1 MPLQRIT
8 YPDIIGIR
16 YSFRSIEMNSNGL
29 VFAGFKSINYSN
41 MLEPQDVWGTAPQ
54 KIGRT
59 RGKQNAEASAEVYKE
74 EWENYRLS
82 LGGGIGYMEIPHNI
96 TCSYSE
102 IGQIP
107 ITDLLVGCRIT
118 KAENGHSEG
127 DDALTVKLT
136 FNVMRLEEGGAGIP
150 TLPIPML

>member
-16 YSFRSIEMNSNGL
+16 YSFRSIEMTSNGL

-74 EWENYRLS
+74 EWENYRIS
-82 LGGGIGYMEIPHNI
+82 LAGGIGYMEIPHLI
-96 TCSYSE
+96 TCCYNE
-102 IGQIP
+102 IGQTP
-107 ITDLLVGCRIT
+107 ITDILVGVRIT
-118 KAENGHSEG
+118 KAENSPSEG
-127 DDALTVKLT
+127 DDALTVKLIY
-136 FNVMRLEEGGAGIP
+136 NVMRLEEGGAGIP